1 VSDDFQTAAERAR
14 QRYGAL
20 WDELP
25 GRDKVTAI
33 YEELRKL
40 DIERTKQPPPPQKDT
55 FTPVAN

>member
-1 VSDDFQTAAERAR
+1 MSDDFQTAAERAR

-25 GRDKVTAI
+25 GRDKAAAI

-55 FTPVAN
+55 CASAA